1 MLNTLKNLVL
11 ALLNA
16 TLILIAVSLFLLW
29 KVTQTADAI
38 VTGFAQELA
47 IVAPLRDDLQAATAE
62 LAALRG
68 DLETLGARSGGISS
82 AALQRLQLRV
92 DALGSDIAGA
102 RQSVQELARAPELL
116 VDHAIET
123 ASREFSRRA
132 MEIRGC
138 GAPET

>member
-1 MLNTLKNLVL
+1 MLNTLKNLFL

-38 VTGFAQELA
+38 VTNFAQELA

-68 DLETLGARSGGISS
+68 DLQTLGDGAGGINP
-82 AALQRLQLRV
+82 AALQQLQLRV
-92 DALGSDIAGA
+92 DVLGSDIADA
-102 RQSVQELARAPELL
+102 RQSVQELAQAPALL

-138 GAPET
+138 AAPET